1 MPKQEPTKTIAFRLS
16 NAQERRLKEIAAGA
30 GRTPGE
36 YARDLVLEKFDEQET
51 LARQVR
57 RLDSHLASFQTDF
70 AAAVE
75 VILAVIAAKKDLRPE
90 QVKRWVDEHIR
101 HLPH

>member
-1 MPKQEPTKTIAFRLS
+1 MPKQEPTKTIAFRQS

>member
-30 GRTPGE
+30 GRTSGE

>member
-1 MPKQEPTKTIAFRLS
+1 MPKQEPTKTIAFRLR

>member
-1 MPKQEPTKTIAFRLS
+1 MSKQEPTKPIAFRLGH
-16 NAQERRLKEIAAGA
+16 AQERRLKEVAAGA

-36 YARDLVLEKFDEQET
+36 YARDLVLEKLDEQET

-57 RLDSHLASFQTDF
+57 HLDNRLASFQSDF

-75 VILAVIAAKKDLRPE
+75 VILAVVAAKKDLRPE

>member
-1 MPKQEPTKTIAFRLS
+1 MPKQEPTKPIAFRLGR
-16 NAQERRLKEIAAGA
+16 AQERRLKEIAAGA

-36 YARDLVLEKFDEQET
+36 YARDLVLEKLDEQET
-51 LARQVR
+51 LARQVG
-57 RLDSHLASFQTDF
+57 RLENMFTGFQSDF

-75 VILAVIAAKKDLRPE
+75 AILAVIAAKKDLTPE
-90 QVKRWVDEHIR
+90 QVKRWVDERIR